1 MRRHE
6 GIFTKSSPTQAYNN
20 YADAFARKAIT
31 IYSDV
36 ADISIETAGLRK
48 ILSTAITGLQKNMK
62 NIKLYNV
69 TQTQPYHQPQGSGTY
84 PITMT
89 PCNTHKHP
97 LHKQTMKSQYLR
109 KLI

>member
-48 ILSTAITGLQKNMK
+48 FLSTAITGLQKNMK
-62 NIKLYNV
+62 NTKFYNV
-69 TQTQPYHQPQGSGTY
+69 TQTQPNHLPQGSGTY

-89 PCNTHKHP
+89 PCKHTQAP
-97 LHKQTMKSQYLR
+97 PPHQTMKSQYPS
-109 KLI
+109 